1 MAGQHEAVVLIH
13 GLAGSR
19 LVLLPLWARMRR
31 RWPKSKIWSYNSW
44 RYSIDHHSGKL
55 SQFFEHE
62 CATYHRIHV
71 IAHSMG
77 SIVLRA
83 ALANRVPD
91 NFGRT
96 VFLGPP
102 HQGTPMADKFCNW
115 WGQRWQ
121 TVAELKSG
129 EDSFVNRLPAWRY
142 GQACVIRAEGD
153 FMVPPERVQLEG
165 IDQYASVPGPHSYL
179 LFSAKAAR
187 LAIRFIEDGHLP
199 PDAVHK
205 PEPLPDAVDSHRHR

>member
-1 MAGQHEAVVLIH
+1 MTTQHEAVVLIH
-13 GLAGSR
+13 GLAGNR
-19 LVLLPLWARMRR
+19 LILLPLWARMRR
-31 RWPKSKIWSYNSW
+31 RWPECKMWSYNSW
-44 RYSIDHHSGKL
+44 RYSIEHHSGNL
-55 SQFFEHE
+55 SLFFKQE
-62 CATYHRIHV
+62 CAAYDRVHV

-77 SIVLRA
+77 SIVLRTS
-83 ALANRVPD
+83 LANRVPG

-102 HQGTPMADKFCNW
+102 HQGTPMADKFCDW

-129 EDSFVNRLPAWRY
+129 QDSFVNRLPAWTY

-153 FMVPPERVQLEG
+153 FLIPPGRTELNG
-165 IDQYASVPGPHSYL
+165 IDEYTSVPGPHSYL

-187 LAIRFIEDGHLP
+187 LAISFIETGQLCDNP
-199 PDAVHK
+199 ASV
-205 PEPLPDAVDSHRHR
+205 SS